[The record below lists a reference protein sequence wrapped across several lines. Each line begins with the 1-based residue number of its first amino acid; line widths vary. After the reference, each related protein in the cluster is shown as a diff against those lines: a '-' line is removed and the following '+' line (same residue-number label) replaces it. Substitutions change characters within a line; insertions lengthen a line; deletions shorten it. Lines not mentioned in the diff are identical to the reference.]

1 MESDWTQTVFAQD
14 VAEVSAYV
22 IWINK
27 IPHIVYTDVL
37 QIFFTIASPALL
49 YIPYLLSAAYFQT
62 G

>member
-27 IPHIVYTDVL
+27 IPHIIYTDVL
-37 QIFFTIASPALL
+37 QIFFTISYSDCRILL
-49 YIPYLLSAAYFQT
+49 QT
-62 G
+62 AIAIT

>member
-27 IPHIVYTDVL
+27 IPQIIYTDVL
-37 QIFFTIASPALL
+37 QIFFTIASTALL
-49 YIPYLLSAAYFQT
+49 TLSWSTFAM
-62 G
+62 